1 MRDMG
6 DMRYGMKWDSHL
18 GFIYHIIPHIYNL
31 IYKWEIWDEMGSCSI
46 SLSKNGRYGM
56 KFGIEYGTSNLWQSY
71 IMGKYNNK
79 PGAKT
84 GTIRG
89 YRICRQS
96 QSCLG
101 QCFSSSCDG
110 EFGCRFC
117 CGAFTYDLSWGSQSL
132 HMYIHTLEI
141 TVQILGFSCPFNY
154 HHFFAPLTTTTSF
167 CLV

>member
-18 GFIYHIIPHIYNL
+18 GFICHIIPHIYNL

-101 QCFSSSCDG
+101 QSVFLRAVMVNSVVGFVVVPSPMICP
-110 EFGCRFC
+110 
-117 CGAFTYDLSWGSQSL
+117 GAANHCTCTSIHWKSRSKYWVSL
-132 HMYIHTLEI
+132 
-141 TVQILGFSCPFNY
+141 V
-154 HHFFAPLTTTTSF
+154 PLITTTF
-167 CLV
+167 LPL